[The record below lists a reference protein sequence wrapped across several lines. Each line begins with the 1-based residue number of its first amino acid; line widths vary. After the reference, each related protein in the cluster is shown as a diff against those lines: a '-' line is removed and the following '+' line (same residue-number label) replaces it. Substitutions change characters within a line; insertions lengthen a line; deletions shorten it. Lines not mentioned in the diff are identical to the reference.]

1 MLKFIIA
8 TLQTDNRK
16 NRDNQIKEIEETLS
30 KEIQRSGDLKIK
42 LTESR
47 STISQ
52 NEIALVEG
60 QAESNALKQEL
71 NVVRNEKERLS
82 CQLADISGSAVAS
95 AQSFT
100 SKNESL
106 QKMVIVSNIML

>member
-1 MLKFIIA
+1 MFKIVLLYIQVEI
-8 TLQTDNRK
+8 RK

-30 KEIQRSGDLKIK
+30 KEIERSGDLKIK

-60 QAESNALKQEL
+60 QAENQALKQDL
-71 NVVRNEKERLS
+71 NVIRNEKEKLA

-106 QKMVIVSNIML
+106 QKMVIN

>member
-1 MLKFIIA
+1 M
-8 TLQTDNRK
+8 
-16 NRDNQIKEIEETLS
+16 
-30 KEIQRSGDLKIK
+30 KIK

-47 STISQ
+47 ATISQ

-60 QAESNALKQEL
+60 QAENNTLKQEL
-71 NVVRNEKERLS
+71 NVVRNEKEKLA

-106 QKMVIVSNIML
+106 QKMVIISYN